1 MSFKQNL
8 VNKKSLKEFVSRL
21 DTIMEKLSGLNDNT
35 IQIIQIGA
43 LKGMKMK
50 KEKKEGAQ
58 SFQRYSNGVKC
69 SSIYEI
75 GIARVEYKKG
85 RKNK

>member
-8 VNKKSLKEFVSRL
+8 VNKIRKSLKEFFSRL
-21 DTIMEKLSGLNDNT
+21 DTIMEKLSGLNANT
-35 IQIIQIGA
+35 IQVIQIGA

-58 SFQRYSNGVKC
+58 SLQRYSNAMMSNFLAYMKLE
-69 SSIYEI
+69 SQE
-75 GIARVEYKKG
+75 
-85 RKNK
+85 